1 MLHKNSEKGQAL
13 ILIVLAI
20 VGMIGLTALA
30 VDGGM
35 AYSERR
41 QSQNAAD
48 ASALDAALAKVRG
61 ENWQSEG
68 FARALSNGFD
78 NIGTTTVVVNS
89 PPAAGCNGANS
100 PYTTDEYV
108 QVVIRSSTQTFFGP
122 VVGIN
127 EVNNCVEAIAR
138 AKPATTSQMAFGN
151 AIVSLK
157 PTGTSTQW
165 MHGGPAVTA
174 IGGGIFVNSSTDCG
188 LTING
193 TPNVTTPNITMVAAE
208 SCPHL
213 TGSGINYNAPQIPYP
228 PTGLPNPVC
237 SGNAVQNGN
246 TLSPGTVNGDFPPS
260 DHGVKVTVLNPGV
273 YCVNGS
279 FTLNG
284 NDTLTGSEVLIV
296 MNSGN
301 IHWNGNGALNLSG
314 PTSGPFKGLL
324 IYFPMSNNSE
334 IRINGTNNQLLTG
347 SILAPASPI
356 VLLGTAGTDAFKTQL
371 VGYTVEFG
379 GTFDGIIRYDDTDNY
394 DAAVPPQLELVR

>member
-1 MLHKNSEKGQAL
+1 MYHKKSEKGQAL

-20 VGMIGLTALA
+20 VGMIGLTAMA

-35 AYSERR
+35 AYSDRR

-48 ASALDAALAKVRG
+48 ASALNAALAKIHDGDWHAEGLVRA
-61 ENWQSEG
+61 N
-68 FARALSNGFD
+68 SNNFD
-78 NIGTTTVVVNS
+78 NNGTTNTVQVNN
-89 PPAAGCNGANS
+89 PPAAGCNGING
-100 PYTTDEYV
+100 PYAGNGEYV
-108 QVVIRSSTQTFFGP
+108 QVVIRSATQTYFGP
-122 VVGIN
+122 VVGMP
-127 EVNNCVEAIAR
+127 EVKNCVEAIAR
-138 AKPATTSQMAFGN
+138 AKPSTVQPMAFGN

-165 MHGGPAVTA
+165 MHGGPDVTA

-193 TPNVTTPNITMVAAE
+193 TPNVTTPNITMVAGE

-237 SGNAVQNGN
+237 NGAAVKTGN
-246 TLSPGTVNGDFPPS
+246 TLSPGTWSDSFPPS
-260 DHGVKVTVLNPGV
+260 GVTQLNPGV

-301 IHWNGNGALNLSG
+301 IHWNGNGALDLSA

-324 IYFPMSNNSE
+324 IYFPMSNTSE
-334 IRINGTNNQLLTG
+334 VRINGTNDQLLTG

-356 VLLGTAGTDAFKTQL
+356 VLLGTAGTDAFHTQV

-379 GTFDGIIRYDDTDNY
+379 GTFDGTIRYDDEENY
-394 DAAVPPQLELVR
+394 AAAVPPQIELTR